1 MVLLVKK
8 TTRIIS
14 KTEKIQVS
22 SWKVSTYEK
31 KINKFNDCET
41 GNKEHSILEENTMSN
56 ETVQII
62 LLHKPVSLFCMS
74 IRAFVDTMDISLI
87 SEGQKTQMLNL

>member
-1 MVLLVKK
+1 
-8 TTRIIS
+8 
-14 KTEKIQVS
+14 
-22 SWKVSTYEK
+22 
-31 KINKFNDCET
+31 
-41 GNKEHSILEENTMSN
+41 MSN